1 MLTDGTAFISI
12 VTVSYYIE
20 SNVRITHY
28 DFLEGILDK
37 IDCHCNV
44 IWGTYVTPAQSDDV
58 LTTDDTYMLL
68 DVERKGGLLS
78 LNQSKIIPIEWAQ
91 DEKDNVL

>member
-37 IDCHCNV
+37 TDCYCNV
-44 IWGTYVTPAQSDDV
+44 IGGTNVTPAQSDV
-58 LTTDDTYMLL
+58 LTTMIHTCY
-68 DVERKGGLLS
+68 
-78 LNQSKIIPIEWAQ
+78 
-91 DEKDNVL
+91 

>member
-44 IWGTYVTPAQSDDV
+44 I
-58 LTTDDTYMLL
+58 
-68 DVERKGGLLS
+68 
-78 LNQSKIIPIEWAQ
+78 
-91 DEKDNVL
+91 